1 MPTALVVEDERE
13 WLRILRDEL
22 LSAGFKID
30 WASDREEALHKVAQ
44 PPFDYDVVFL
54 DPNLDDSLGGLSGRA
69 IAEALGARTPVAD
82 VVLIS
87 GFASSDDL
95 SADYAEVP
103 VNVCGIF
110 EKGSFDLTSFRR
122 LLLQLRG
129 VEDSAEALFR
139 YDRQSLGSAWEQVL
153 AVEAKAEKGRV
164 LEEFAIE
171 LLSGISLL
179 EFAERRV
186 RTKTSEIDAVF
197 HVTAAPGTLCQEWG
211 GLLLV
216 ECRNRKEKFDAGAVS
231 KFAQMLRH
239 RDAKVG
245 IVFSL
250 AGLTGKVGRDARGQ
264 IADEYLASQRLIL
277 VLDESD
283 IEAVVRGKTNLY
295 RLLRERDRSLRLG
308 K

>member
-30 WASDREEALHKVAQ
+30 WASDREEALHKVAK

-69 IAEALGARTPVAD
+69 IAEALGTRIPAAD

-87 GFASSDDL
+87 GFASREDL
-95 SADYAEVP
+95 STDYSEIP
-103 VNVCGIF
+103 VNVCEIF
-110 EKGSFDLTSFRR
+110 EKGSFDLPRFRQ

-129 VEDSAEALFR
+129 VEGPAEALFR
-139 YDRQSLGSAWEQVL
+139 YDRQSLATAWQRALSATTS
-153 AVEAKAEKGRV
+153 AEKGEA
-164 LEEFAIE
+164 LEELVIE
-171 LLSGISLL
+171 LLSGIPLL

-186 RTKTSEIDAVF
+186 RTRTSEIDAVF

-211 GLLLV
+211 GMLLV
-216 ECRNRKEKFDAGAVS
+216 ECRNRKEKFDVGAVS
-231 KFAQMLRH
+231 KFAQTLRD

-245 IVFSL
+245 IVVSM
-250 AGLTGKVGRDARGQ
+250 AGLTGETGRDARGQ
-264 IADEYLASQRLIL
+264 IANEYLTSQRLIL
-277 VLDESD
+277 VLDERD
-283 IEAVVRGKTNLY
+283 LEKVVSEHVNLY
-295 RLLRERDRSLRLG
+295 ELLRERDRALRLG

>member
-22 LSAGFKID
+22 LRAGFKLD

-69 IAEALGARTPVAD
+69 IAEALGARSPVAD
-82 VVLIS
+82 LVLIS
-87 GFASSDDL
+87 GFASRDDL

-110 EKGSFDLTSFRR
+110 EKSSFDLTGFRH

-129 VEDSAEALFR
+129 VEGSAEALVR
-139 YDRQSLGSAWEQVL
+139 YDRQSLAGAWGEVL
-153 AVEAKAEKGRV
+153 AAEAKAEKGKA

-179 EFAERRV
+179 EFAEGRV
-186 RTKTSEIDAVF
+186 RTRTSEIDAVF
-197 HVTAAPGTLCQEWG
+197 HVTSTPGTLCQEWG

-216 ECRNRKEKFDAGAVS
+216 ECRNRKEKLDAGAVS
-231 KFAQMLRH
+231 KFAQTLRH

-245 IVFSL
+245 IVISL
-250 AGLTGKVGRDARGQ
+250 AGLTGRVGRDARGQ

-277 VLDESD
+277 VLDEGD
-283 IEAVVRGKTNLY
+283 IEGVVEGRVNLY
-295 RLLRERDRSLRLG
+295 ELLRERDRSLRLG